1 MSFQRVFHE
10 ALRWLISLSLGS
22 KSPGMNT
29 SKQRWGRSEWLIL
42 IAIALG
48 ALHHIDHILRYDH
61 SGWPFRSEVTP
72 FTFSL
77 LVYPLS
83 LTALLWRS
91 RPWLRV
97 MCVGL
102 VLVSVQLAHTF
113 VETPKQQFV
122 VWAHNASDEPFA
134 LHHPNLLNIQS
145 PLLGYAAVVL
155 SILLS
160 IALLCATISLFLD
173 ARHPPKAA

>member
-1 MSFQRVFHE
+1 
-10 ALRWLISLSLGS
+10 
-22 KSPGMNT
+22 MNT

-42 IAIALG
+42 IAIGLG

-83 LTALLWRS
+83 LTALFWRS

-102 VLVSVQLAHTF
+102 VLVFVQFAHTF
-113 VETPKQQFV
+113 IETPKQQFGT
-122 VWAHNASDEPFA
+122 WAHNASDEPFA
-134 LHHPNLLNIQS
+134 LHHSNLLNIQS

-160 IALLCATISLFLD
+160 IALLCASISLFLD
-173 ARHPPKAA
+173 ARRAPRAGLTNR